1 MKRLSFI
8 LVLAVLF
15 SVLAAVPAGAQ
26 STQPA
31 ATQSASTQSSFVY
44 MVVRGDTLAKIAIR
58 NHTTIWVLLRANAAI
73 RNPNLI
79 YVGQRLVIPVSGGGS
94 STTIKV
100 ALIAPNSGG
109 NVGCG
114 DSTVLVTRQ
123 VPATN
128 QVLTAA
134 IRELLSIKTHDY
146 GQSGLI
152 DALYASTLQ
161 IQSVTIDAAGKATIR
176 LTGQMSLG
184 GECDDP
190 RAIAQFEQTAKQ
202 FSTVKSVEVYVNGTL
217 LQTLLSGK
225 GQ

>member
-1 MKRLSFI
+1 MKRLSLI

-26 STQPA
+26 TAQPA
-31 ATQSASTQSSFVY
+31 TTQSASTQSSFVY
-44 MVVRGDTLAKIAIR
+44 VVVRGDTLAKIAIR
-58 NHTTIWVLLRANAAI
+58 YHTTIWALLRANPAI

-79 YVGQRLVIPVSGGGS
+79 YVGQRLVIPVANPG
-94 STTIKV
+94 STTVKV

-161 IQSVTIDAAGKATIR
+161 IQSVTIDSAGKATIR

-190 RAIAQFEQTAKQ
+190 RVIAQFEQTAKQ
-202 FSTVKSVEVYVNGTL
+202 FPTVKSVEVYVNGTL